1 MSFTLHQFLTQLIQ
15 VLSSERER
23 ECPMWTTSVPLY
35 AMFQLENYSFFFC
48 RTSQLAFPCFTN
60 LIKTTLQ
67 QTTFKP
73 NQLCGF
79 RGFFSIIIF
88 PLNKHLLLSL
98 FHVLSIFFHLFL
110 LSQILL
116 PLLQQNFL
124 HSTVLE
130 EHCQKLLSEVVHLY
144 LFLNKL
150 ELFFFCSYPL
160 SAYVPESYQHKPH
173 TKGTNMYGCSILLS
187 VSQTE
192 AQITQKLAFCLYH
205 QGAETLRGYSS

>member
-79 RGFFSIIIF
+79 RGFFQYYYFSSEQAFTSFIIPCSQYLLP
-88 PLNKHLLLSL
+88 PLFTELDPSALTPAKLPPFHSPGRTLLEASFRGRSFISL
-98 FHVLSIFFHLFL
+98 FE
-110 LSQILL
+110 QARA
-116 PLLQQNFL
+116 
-124 HSTVLE
+124 
-130 EHCQKLLSEVVHLY
+130 
-144 LFLNKL
+144 
-150 ELFFFCSYPL
+150 FFFF
-160 SAYVPESYQHKPH
+160 AH
-173 TKGTNMYGCSILLS
+173 TP
-187 VSQTE
+187 
-192 AQITQKLAFCLYH
+192 
-205 QGAETLRGYSS
+205 